1 MRAPWVKTQTFA
13 PEAASAAPEA
23 ASAAPEATGPHPDGR
38 PHRPVS
44 MCRRSLAF
52 PRFVALAVRDSPCL
66 RLKMAVGKLQYVRYK
81 SKHVH
86 GPRPIWNISAKV
98 TYLPIR
104 MNQRVPPEDG
114 RSPGRGSQRSSVNSF
129 PSTPM
134 IQSMSSANTS
144 LQSSCSTERFHR
156 CWRVSCWR
164 QNWHCQKQLC

>member
-1 MRAPWVKTQTFA
+1 MGQTQTFA

-23 ASAAPEATGPHPDGR
+23 TGPRPSGS

-66 RLKMAVGKLQYVRYK
+66 RLKMTVVGKLQYVRYK
-81 SKHVH
+81 SKPVH
-86 GPRPIWNISAKV
+86 GPRPIWNTSAKV

-114 RSPGRGSQRSSVNSF
+114 RRPARGSQRSIVNAFASTRMTQSTFLQVKSSESSVF
-129 PSTPM
+129 
-134 IQSMSSANTS
+134 I
-144 LQSSCSTERFHR
+144 ERSYNHPR
-156 CWRVSCWR
+156 ALGWR
-164 QNWHCQKQLC
+164 QN

>member
-1 MRAPWVKTQTFA
+1 MGQTQTFA

-52 PRFVALAVRDSPCL
+52 PRFVALAVRDSACL
-66 RLKMAVGKLQYVRYK
+66 RLKMAVGKLQYARYK

-114 RSPGRGSQRSSVNSF
+114 RSPGGGSQRSSVNSF

-134 IQSMSSANTS
+134 TQSMSAACSRPSATCFAEWQQRKS
-144 LQSSCSTERFHR
+144 RAC
-156 CWRVSCWR
+156 CVW
-164 QNWHCQKQLC
+164 QN